1 MEQNSKMDIN
11 KLLEEEIRIINSSMD
26 SLSYSKKILQQYSS
40 FIQKYLD
47 IINTYYMSLTELNAS
62 FPMNIFSSNDN
73 ELDEQMKNISQLFLS
88 FIQSQLNDLINFL
101 SVTQST
107 LFALDKSISSLDEI
121 IQNAEEKN
129 KNNFK
134 NIKNLNDNYHNQYL
148 LMINSFENLENK
160 IVKRY
165 ISNKYREKVEYHGND
180 DNIIKNCVS
189 ISKKLENSFINF
201 KKDEMKEYLYE
212 YNNNL
217 ENIIKNKIIYNSV
230 FEDCIK
236 SIING
241 LNSYYK
247 NLINSIHKELSDFE
261 EERLNIQENGN
272 IYNKIK
278 EKEMNSLIY
287 NFFDTKKYNIK
298 IIKNNVVKKDSK
310 DSEWTTLNI
319 NDGNHGFKQNS
330 KISLTDEDIY
340 NIVKEIYDYDF
351 VSINKEDYD
360 LEIQKEKM
368 KIHNL
373 SKKLLSYD
381 LKKDI
386 KESITDDEVKTLYNF
401 IKIEENN
408 YENVIFF
415 ISDLYQFRAEGHFE
429 MPKRVFDII
438 NNILQNI
445 LDEMLNAKEEDDEK
459 IKLISSIIMISFT
472 YYITKNKEKYYLKEE
487 IKDHKV
493 FKSKEFWNDYTVS
506 QIDEDLEKLE
516 KNFDDN
522 NKEKMKDKINNI
534 LLSKIFALNNIMKEF
549 GMNKDDI
556 IDTIENLMDKYQT
569 DKKVQESFLTIIKQ
583 QM

>member
-11 KLLEEEIRIINSSMD
+11 KLLEEEIKIINSSMD

-217 ENIIKNKIIYNSV
+217 ENIIKNKII
-230 FEDCIK
+230 
-236 SIING
+236 
-241 LNSYYK
+241 
-247 NLINSIHKELSDFE
+247 
-261 EERLNIQENGN
+261 
-272 IYNKIK
+272 
-278 EKEMNSLIY
+278 
-287 NFFDTKKYNIK
+287 
-298 IIKNNVVKKDSK
+298 
-310 DSEWTTLNI
+310 
-319 NDGNHGFKQNS
+319 
-330 KISLTDEDIY
+330 
-340 NIVKEIYDYDF
+340 
-351 VSINKEDYD
+351 
-360 LEIQKEKM
+360 
-368 KIHNL
+368 
-373 SKKLLSYD
+373 
-381 LKKDI
+381 
-386 KESITDDEVKTLYNF
+386 
-401 IKIEENN
+401 
-408 YENVIFF
+408 
-415 ISDLYQFRAEGHFE
+415 
-429 MPKRVFDII
+429 
-438 NNILQNI
+438 
-445 LDEMLNAKEEDDEK
+445 
-459 IKLISSIIMISFT
+459 
-472 YYITKNKEKYYLKEE
+472 
-487 IKDHKV
+487 
-493 FKSKEFWNDYTVS
+493 
-506 QIDEDLEKLE
+506 
-516 KNFDDN
+516 
-522 NKEKMKDKINNI
+522 
-534 LLSKIFALNNIMKEF
+534 
-549 GMNKDDI
+549 
-556 IDTIENLMDKYQT
+556 
-569 DKKVQESFLTIIKQ
+569 
-583 QM
+583 

>member
-1 MEQNSKMDIN
+1 
-11 KLLEEEIRIINSSMD
+11 MD

-272 IYNKIK
+272 IYNKLK

-298 IIKNNVVKKDSK
+298 IIKNNVIKKDSK

>member
-11 KLLEEEIRIINSSMD
+11 KLLEEEIKIINSSMD

-272 IYNKIK
+272 IYNKLK

-368 KIHNL
+368 KIHHL

-445 LDEMLNAKEEDDEK
+445 LDEMLNAKEEEDEK

>member
-11 KLLEEEIRIINSSMD
+11 KLLEEEIKIINSSMD

-47 IINTYYMSLTELNAS
+47 IINTYYMSLTELSAS

-230 FEDCIK
+230 YEDCIK

-261 EERLNIQENGN
+261 EERLNIQENEN

-429 MPKRVFDII
+429 MPKRVLDII
-438 NNILQNI
+438 NNILRNI
-445 LDEMLNAKEEDDEK
+445 LDEMLNAKEEEDEK

-516 KNFDDN
+516 KSFDDN

-534 LLSKIFALNNIMKEF
+534 LLSKILALNNIMKEF

-556 IDTIENLMDKYQT
+556 IATIENLMDKYQT
-569 DKKVQESFLTIIKQ
+569 DKKVQESFLTIIKK